1 MKAVMDNCKV
11 NKRVRLILGLN
22 EENDWKCINYYK
34 QHEESPT
41 IGFSPD
47 ADFPCIYA
55 EKTILTS
62 YLKMNYKDFLNKDI
76 IITNINCNNNPLNV
90 VPKFCSCILKININ
104 NISMD
109 NFIHTIKSILTKLNY
124 EIDIYKIDSENIKL
138 TSHGIQAHGAHP
150 DLGINAISRLI
161 IALDEIFKQYKINIE
176 LFDFFNKFINTEY
189 YGESLNINFE
199 DESGKLTLNVGNFS
213 LQNKILQIGMNIR
226 VPINTPIVDVGNKF
240 LKSLS
245 NYINVDFDTP
255 NYLPHLYVPKNNYLV
270 QTLCKI
276 YNEETNSNLEPIAI
290 GQSNFCKSF

>member
-1 MKAVMDNCKV
+1 MKAVMDNCKI

-104 NISMD
+104 NISID

-189 YGESLNINFE
+189 YGDSVNINFE

-290 GQSNFCKSF
+290 GRSNFCKSF

>member
-62 YLKMNYKDFLNKDI
+62 YLKMNYKDLLNKDI

-104 NISMD
+104 NISID

-161 IALDEIFKQYKINIE
+161 IALDEIFKKYKINIE
-176 LFDFFNKFINTEY
+176 FFDFFNKFINTEY

-213 LQNKILQIGMNIR
+213 LQNEILQIGMNIR

-290 GQSNFCKSF
+290 GRSNFCKSF

>member
-62 YLKMNYKDFLNKDI
+62 YLKMNYKDLLNKDI

-161 IALDEIFKQYKINIE
+161 IALDEIFKKYKINIE
-176 LFDFFNKFINTEY
+176 FFDFFNKFINTEY

-276 YNEETNSNLEPIAI
+276 YNEETSSNLEPIAI
-290 GQSNFCKSF
+290 GRSNFCKSF

>member
-104 NISMD
+104 NISID

-290 GQSNFCKSF
+290 GRSNFCKSF

>member
-176 LFDFFNKFINTEY
+176 FFDFFNKFINTEY

-199 DESGKLTLNVGNFS
+199 DKSGKLTLNVGNFS

-245 NYINVDFDTP
+245 NYIDVDFDTP

-290 GQSNFCKSF
+290 GRSNFCKSF

>member
-1 MKAVMDNCKV
+1 MKAVMDNCKI

-62 YLKMNYKDFLNKDI
+62 YLKMNYKDLLNKDI

-104 NISMD
+104 NISID

-290 GQSNFCKSF
+290 GRSNFCKSF

>member
-1 MKAVMDNCKV
+1 MKAVMDNCKI

-62 YLKMNYKDFLNKDI
+62 YLKMNYKDLLNKDI

-104 NISMD
+104 NISID

-199 DESGKLTLNVGNFS
+199 DEYGKLTLNVGNFS

-290 GQSNFCKSF
+290 GRSNFCKSF

>member
-62 YLKMNYKDFLNKDI
+62 YLKMNYKDLLNKDI

-104 NISMD
+104 NISID

-290 GQSNFCKSF
+290 GRSNFCKSF

>member
-1 MKAVMDNCKV
+1 MDNCKV

-90 VPKFCSCILKININ
+90 IPKFCSCILKININ

-176 LFDFFNKFINTEY
+176 FFDFFNKFINTEY

-199 DESGKLTLNVGNFS
+199 DKSGKLTLNVGNFS

-290 GQSNFCKSF
+290 GRSNFCKSF

>member
-62 YLKMNYKDFLNKDI
+62 FLKMNYKDLLNKDI
-76 IITNINCNNNPLNV
+76 IITNIKCNNNPLNV
-90 VPKFCSCILKININ
+90 VPKFCSCILKIKIN
-104 NISMD
+104 NISID

-213 LQNKILQIGMNIR
+213 LQNKILLIGMNIR
-226 VPINTPIVDVGNKF
+226 VPINKPIVDVGNKF

-290 GQSNFCKSF
+290 GRSNFCKSF

>member
-11 NKRVRLILGLN
+11 NNRVRLILGLN

-62 YLKMNYKDFLNKDI
+62 YLKMNYKDLLNKDI

-104 NISMD
+104 NISID

-161 IALDEIFKQYKINIE
+161 IALDEIFKKYKINIE
-176 LFDFFNKFINTEY
+176 FFDFFNKFINTEY

-213 LQNKILQIGMNIR
+213 LQNEILQIGMNIR

-290 GQSNFCKSF
+290 GRSNFCKSF

>member
-1 MKAVMDNCKV
+1 MKAVMDNCKI

-176 LFDFFNKFINTEY
+176 FFDFFNKFINTEY

-226 VPINTPIVDVGNKF
+226 VPINTPIVNVGNKF

-255 NYLPHLYVPKNNYLV
+255 NYLPHLYMPKNNYLV

-290 GQSNFCKSF
+290 GRSNFCKSF

>member
-1 MKAVMDNCKV
+1 MKAVMDNCRV
-11 NKRVRLILGLN
+11 NRRVRLILGLN

-62 YLKMNYKDFLNKDI
+62 YLKMNYKDLLNKDI

-104 NISMD
+104 NISID

-161 IALDEIFKQYKINIE
+161 IALDEIFKKYKINIE
-176 LFDFFNKFINTEY
+176 FFDFFNKFINTEY

-290 GQSNFCKSF
+290 GRSNFCKSF

>member
-1 MKAVMDNCKV
+1 MKAVMDNCKI

-22 EENDWKCINYYK
+22 EENDLKCINYYK

-62 YLKMNYKDFLNKDI
+62 YLKMNYKDLLNKDI

-104 NISMD
+104 NISID

-290 GQSNFCKSF
+290 GRSNFCKSF

>member
-1 MKAVMDNCKV
+1 MKAVMDNCKI

-62 YLKMNYKDFLNKDI
+62 YLKMNYKDLLNKDI

-104 NISMD
+104 NISID

-245 NYINVDFDTP
+245 NYIDVDFDTP

-290 GQSNFCKSF
+290 GRSNFCKSF

>member
-1 MKAVMDNCKV
+1 MKAVMDNCKI

-104 NISMD
+104 NISID

-290 GQSNFCKSF
+290 GRSNFCKSF

>member
-62 YLKMNYKDFLNKDI
+62 YLKMNYKDLLNKDI

-90 VPKFCSCILKININ
+90 VPKFCNCILKININ
-104 NISMD
+104 NISID

-245 NYINVDFDTP
+245 NYIDVDFDTP

-290 GQSNFCKSF
+290 GRSNFCKSF

>member
-176 LFDFFNKFINTEY
+176 FFDFFNKFINTEY

-226 VPINTPIVDVGNKF
+226 VPINTPIVNVGNKF

-255 NYLPHLYVPKNNYLV
+255 NYLPHLYMPKNNYLV

-290 GQSNFCKSF
+290 GRSNFCKSF

>member
-176 LFDFFNKFINTEY
+176 FFDFFNKFINTEY

-245 NYINVDFDTP
+245 NYIDVDFDTP

-290 GQSNFCKSF
+290 GRSNFCKSF

>member
-1 MKAVMDNCKV
+1 MKAVMDNCRV
-11 NKRVRLILGLN
+11 NRRVRLILGLN

-34 QHEESPT
+34 QYEESPT

-62 YLKMNYKDFLNKDI
+62 YLKMNYKDLLNKDI

-104 NISMD
+104 NISID

-255 NYLPHLYVPKNNYLV
+255 NYLPHLYVHKNNYLV

-290 GQSNFCKSF
+290 GRSNFCKSF

>member
-90 VPKFCSCILKININ
+90 IPKFCSCILKININ

-176 LFDFFNKFINTEY
+176 FFDFFNKFINTEY

-290 GQSNFCKSF
+290 GRSNFCKSF

>member
-176 LFDFFNKFINTEY
+176 FFDFFNKFINTEY

-290 GQSNFCKSF
+290 GRSNFCKSF

>member
-1 MKAVMDNCKV
+1 MKAVMDNCKI

-62 YLKMNYKDFLNKDI
+62 YLKMNYKDLLNKDI

-176 LFDFFNKFINTEY
+176 FFDFFNKFINTEY

-226 VPINTPIVDVGNKF
+226 VPINTPIVNVGNKF

-245 NYINVDFDTP
+245 NYIDVDFDTP

-290 GQSNFCKSF
+290 GRSNFCKSF

>member
-1 MKAVMDNCKV
+1 MKAVMDNCKI

-62 YLKMNYKDFLNKDI
+62 YLKMNYKDLLNKDI

-104 NISMD
+104 NISID

-245 NYINVDFDTP
+245 NYINVDFDTL

-290 GQSNFCKSF
+290 GRSNFCKSF

>member
-90 VPKFCSCILKININ
+90 IPKFCSCILKININ

-176 LFDFFNKFINTEY
+176 FFDFFNKFINTEY

-226 VPINTPIVDVGNKF
+226 IPINTPIVDVGNKF

-290 GQSNFCKSF
+290 GRSNFCKSF

>member
-34 QHEESPT
+34 QHEEPPT

-62 YLKMNYKDFLNKDI
+62 YLKMNYKDFFNKDI
-76 IITNINCNNNPLNV
+76 TITNIDCNNNPLNV

-104 NISMD
+104 NIFID
-109 NFIHTIKSILTKLNY
+109 NFIHTIKSILAKLNY
-124 EIDIYKIDSENIKL
+124 EIDIYKIDFETIKL

-226 VPINTPIVDVGNKF
+226 VPINTPIVNVGNKF

-255 NYLPHLYVPKNNYLV
+255 NYLPHLYMPKNNYLV

-290 GQSNFCKSF
+290 GRSNFCKSF

>member
-176 LFDFFNKFINTEY
+176 FFDFFNKFINTEY

-245 NYINVDFDTP
+245 NYIDVDFDTP

-276 YNEETNSNLEPIAI
+276 YNEETISNLEPIAI
-290 GQSNFCKSF
+290 GRSNFCKSF

>member
-1 MKAVMDNCKV
+1 MDNCKI

-62 YLKMNYKDFLNKDI
+62 YLKMNYKDLLNKDI

-104 NISMD
+104 NISID

-176 LFDFFNKFINTEY
+176 FFDFFNKFINTEY

-290 GQSNFCKSF
+290 GRSNFCKSF

>member
-1 MKAVMDNCKV
+1 MDNCKI

-176 LFDFFNKFINTEY
+176 FFDFFNKFINTEY

-226 VPINTPIVDVGNKF
+226 VPINTPIVNVGNKF

-255 NYLPHLYVPKNNYLV
+255 NYLPHLYMPKNNYLV

-290 GQSNFCKSF
+290 GRSNFCKSF

>member
-1 MKAVMDNCKV
+1 MDNCKV

-176 LFDFFNKFINTEY
+176 FFDFFNKFINTEY

-276 YNEETNSNLEPIAI
+276 YNKETNSNLEPIAI
-290 GQSNFCKSF
+290 GRSNFCKSF

>member
-176 LFDFFNKFINTEY
+176 FFDFFNKFINTEY

-276 YNEETNSNLEPIAI
+276 YNKETNSNLEPIAI
-290 GQSNFCKSF
+290 GRSNFCKSF

>member
-1 MKAVMDNCKV
+1 MKAVMDNCKI

-90 VPKFCSCILKININ
+90 IPKFCSCILKININ

-176 LFDFFNKFINTEY
+176 FFDFFNKFINTEY

-290 GQSNFCKSF
+290 GRSNFCKSF

>member
-1 MKAVMDNCKV
+1 MKAVMDNCRV
-11 NKRVRLILGLN
+11 NRRVRLILGLN

-176 LFDFFNKFINTEY
+176 FFDFFNKFINTEY

-290 GQSNFCKSF
+290 GRSNFCKSF

>member
-1 MKAVMDNCKV
+1 MDNCKV

-62 YLKMNYKDFLNKDI
+62 YLKMNYKDLLNKDI

-104 NISMD
+104 NISID

-176 LFDFFNKFINTEY
+176 LFHFFNKFINTEY

-290 GQSNFCKSF
+290 GRSNFCKSF

>member
-176 LFDFFNKFINTEY
+176 FFDFFNKFINTEY

-226 VPINTPIVDVGNKF
+226 VPINTPIVDVGNNF

-276 YNEETNSNLEPIAI
+276 YNKETNSNLEPIAI
-290 GQSNFCKSF
+290 GRSNFCKSF

>member
-62 YLKMNYKDFLNKDI
+62 YLKMNYKDYLNKDI

-176 LFDFFNKFINTEY
+176 FFDFFNKFVNTEY

-245 NYINVDFDTP
+245 NYIDVDFDTP

-290 GQSNFCKSF
+290 GRSNFCKSF

>member
-1 MKAVMDNCKV
+1 MDNCKV

-104 NISMD
+104 NISID

-290 GQSNFCKSF
+290 GRSNFCKSF

>member
-1 MKAVMDNCKV
+1 MDNCKI

-62 YLKMNYKDFLNKDI
+62 YLKMNYKDLLNKDI

-104 NISMD
+104 NISID

-290 GQSNFCKSF
+290 GRSNFCKSF

>member
-1 MKAVMDNCKV
+1 MKAVMDNCKI

-62 YLKMNYKDFLNKDI
+62 YLKMNYKDLLNKDI

-104 NISMD
+104 NISID

-161 IALDEIFKQYKINIE
+161 ITLDEIFKQYKINIE

-245 NYINVDFDTP
+245 NYINVDFDTL

-290 GQSNFCKSF
+290 GRSNFCKSF

>member
-1 MKAVMDNCKV
+1 MDNCKV

-176 LFDFFNKFINTEY
+176 FFDFFNKFINTEY
-189 YGESLNINFE
+189 YGESLNINFK

-245 NYINVDFDTP
+245 NYIDVDFDTP

-290 GQSNFCKSF
+290 GRSNFCKSF